1 MASYGQPFVGY
12 SPSMAGPKRINA
24 SAIERG
30 QIKLPEPEF
39 DPVRHIGRRILYG
52 LLILT
57 AVVCVVMADSTG
69 YKDGSDGQMSWLDAL
84 YYATVTLSTTG
95 YGDIVP
101 VSPTARLVNIL
112 VITPLRIAFLAVL
125 IGTAFEVAG
134 RRFREQYRRDRW
146 RKTLRGH
153 TVVIGYGTKGA
164 NAIRQLQATGVTPDQ
179 VVVVDSRQDYV
190 DEANRDGYAA
200 VLGDA
205 TREVVL
211 RQAAV
216 PGAARVVI
224 ATNRDDTA
232 VLATLTVRQLNP
244 KCLVVAS
251 IREAENEPLLLR
263 SGADAVIT
271 SSAAAGR
278 LLGVAARSPLVS
290 EVYADLLVHGDGL
303 ELAER
308 PARPEEVG
316 RLPHEIAEP
325 VVAVLRGG
333 HALPYQEAGAV
344 EPGDSL
350 VVVGCKPRTKGG
362 QAESVVAM
370 P

>member
-1 MASYGQPFVGY
+1 
-12 SPSMAGPKRINA
+12 MAGLKTTSA

-30 QIKLPEPEF
+30 QIKLPEREI
-39 DPVRHIGRRILYG
+39 DPVRQITRRVLYG
-52 LLILT
+52 LGILA

-69 YKDGSDGQMSWLDAL
+69 YKDSSDGDMSWLDAL

-101 VSPTARLVNIL
+101 VSPTARLVNVL
-112 VITPLRIAFLAVL
+112 VITPLRIAFLAILV
-125 IGTAFEVAG
+125 GTAFQVLTKNY
-134 RRFREQYRRDRW
+134 RDQVRRDRW

-164 NAIRQLQATGVTPDQ
+164 NAIRQLQASGTAADQ
-179 VVVVDSRQDYV
+179 VVVVDNRQEYV

-205 TREVVL
+205 TRAIVL
-211 RQAAV
+211 RQASV
-216 PGAARVVI
+216 HTAARVIV

-244 KCLVVAS
+244 KCLVAVA

-278 LLGVAARSPLVS
+278 LLGVAAKSPLVS
-290 EVYADLLVHGDGL
+290 EVFSDLLVHGDGL
-303 ELAER
+303 ELVER
-308 PARPEEVG
+308 PVRPEEIG
-316 RLPHEIAEP
+316 RTTRDCPEP

-333 HALPYQEAGAV
+333 KALAWQEVTAL
-344 EPGDSL
+344 ESGDCL
-350 VVVGCKPRTKGG
+350 VVVACKPRNRRGEVT
-362 QAESVVAM
+362 SVIGT

>member
-1 MASYGQPFVGY
+1 
-12 SPSMAGPKRINA
+12 MAGPRTNPA
-24 SAIERG
+24 EAIERG
-30 QIKLPEPEF
+30 EIKLPERAW
-39 DPVRHIGRRILYG
+39 DPVRQIRRRILYG
-52 LLILT
+52 LGILA
-57 AVVCVVMADSTG
+57 AVVCLVMADSEG

-101 VSPTARLVNIL
+101 VSPTARLMNVLI
-112 VITPLRIAFLAVL
+112 ITPLRIAFLAILV
-125 IGTAFEVAG
+125 GTAFEVLTK
-134 RRFREQYRRDRW
+134 RYRDQRRRDRW

-164 NAIRQLQATGVTPDQ
+164 NAIRQLQATGTLPDQ
-179 VVVVDSRQDYV
+179 VVVVDNRQEYV

-216 PGAARVVI
+216 PTAARVII

-232 VLATLTVRQLNP
+232 VLATLTARQLNP

-290 EVYADLLVHGDGL
+290 EVFSDLLVHGDGL
-303 ELAER
+303 ELVER
-308 PARPEEVG
+308 PVRPEEVG
-316 RLPHEIAEP
+316 KAPRECPEP
-325 VVAVLRGG
+325 VLAVLRGG
-333 HALPYQEAGAV
+333 RALPYLEVAVLEAG
-344 EPGDSL
+344 DS
-350 VVVGCKPRTKGG
+350 VVGVGCRPRSRGG
-362 QAESVVAM
+362 HITSVIAT

>member
-1 MASYGQPFVGY
+1 
-12 SPSMAGPKRINA
+12 MAGAKRITAN
-24 SAIERG
+24 AIERG
-30 QIKLPEPEF
+30 QIKLPEREF
-39 DPVRHIGRRILYG
+39 DPIRHIGRRILYG
-52 LLILT
+52 LLILGT
-57 AVVCVVMADSTG
+57 VVCVVMADSTG
-69 YKDGSDGQMSWLDAL
+69 YKDGADGEMSWLDAL

-95 YGDIVP
+95 YGDVVP
-101 VSPTARLVNIL
+101 VSPTARLVNVL

-134 RRFREQYRRDRW
+134 RRFRDQRRRDRW

-179 VVVVDSRQDYV
+179 FVVVDSVQDHV

-216 PGAARVVI
+216 HNAARVVI

-232 VLATLTVRQLNP
+232 VLATLTVRQLNA
-244 KCLVVAS
+244 KCLVVVS

-278 LLGVAARSPLVS
+278 LLGVAAQSPLVS
-290 EVYADLLVHGDGL
+290 EVYSDLLVHGDGL
-303 ELAER
+303 ELVER
-308 PARPEEVG
+308 PARPDEVG
-316 RLPHEIAEP
+316 RAPHELGEP
-325 VVAVLRGG
+325 VIAVLRDGR
-333 HALPYQEAGAV
+333 ALQYREVSALEAGDAV
-344 EPGDSL
+344 
-350 VVVGCKPRTKGG
+350 VVVGCRPRGKDH
-362 QAESVVAM
+362 QANSVIATS
-370 P
+370 

>member
-1 MASYGQPFVGY
+1 
-12 SPSMAGPKRINA
+12 MAGPKTTSGA
-24 SAIERG
+24 AIERG
-30 QIKLPEPEF
+30 QIKLPEREI
-39 DPVRHIGRRILYG
+39 DPVRQITRRVLYG
-52 LLILT
+52 LGILA
-57 AVVCVVMADSTG
+57 AVVCVVMADGTG
-69 YKDGSDGQMSWLDAL
+69 YKDSSDGQMSWLDAL

-101 VSPTARLVNIL
+101 VSPTARLVNVL
-112 VITPLRIAFLAVL
+112 VITPLRIAFLAILV
-125 IGTAFEVAG
+125 GTAFQVLTKNY
-134 RRFREQYRRDRW
+134 RDQVRRDRW

-164 NAIRQLQATGVTPDQ
+164 NAIKQLHASGTSPEQ
-179 VVVVDSRQDYV
+179 VVVVDNRQEYV

-205 TREVVL
+205 TRAIVL
-211 RQAAV
+211 RQASV
-216 PGAARVVI
+216 HTAARVII

-244 KCLVVAS
+244 KCLVAVA

-278 LLGVAARSPLVS
+278 LLGVAAKSPQLS
-290 EVYADLLVHGDGL
+290 EVFSDLLVHGDGL
-303 ELAER
+303 ELVER
-308 PARPEEVG
+308 PVQPEEVG
-316 RLPHEIAEP
+316 RTPREYPEP
-325 VVAVLRGG
+325 VVAVLRDGK
-333 HALPYQEAGAV
+333 ALPWQEV
-344 EPGDSL
+344 TTLQSGDCL
-350 VVVGCKPRTKGG
+350 VVVGCRPRKRNGEVT
-362 QAESVVAM
+362 SVIGT